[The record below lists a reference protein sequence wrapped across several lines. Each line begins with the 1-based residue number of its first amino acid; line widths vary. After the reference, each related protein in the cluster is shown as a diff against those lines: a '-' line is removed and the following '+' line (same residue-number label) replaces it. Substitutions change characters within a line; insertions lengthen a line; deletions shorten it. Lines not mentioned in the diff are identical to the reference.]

1 MWKLEIVFKWQRLRA
16 QSLRWRGILTK
27 NAMTVTIM
35 MRTTTVVVIMM
46 MMMATM
52 VAEKMMMVM

>member
-46 MMMATM
+46 MMATM